1 MSDQSPHKR
10 PWSVVIAGGGTGG
23 HLFPGIAVAREFQ
36 RRNPATAV
44 LFIGSGK
51 PLEERVLTAAGFP
64 WATIAVAGLKGRGLG
79 HQLATLARLPLAVA
93 AARRLLAQARADL
106 VLGVGG
112 YSAGP
117 VGIAAWLSGIP
128 VVLHEQNLLPGITN
142 RQLAR
147 FARRICV
154 SFEAS
159 MVHFPAAK
167 VRLTGNPVRPE
178 ILAAAAA
185 PPPAEGDFTVLVAG
199 GSQGAHPINLA
210 IQATLPRALQEA
222 PAMTWIHQTG
232 AADEAAMTAAYRSL
246 GLKAEAAAFFDAM
259 WECYHRADLVIC
271 RAGATTLAE
280 LTCLGKASIL
290 VPFPQAADNHQELNA
305 RALAEAGAAEIL
317 PQNALSGDRV
327 WERILHYR
335 AHPEARL
342 GMAACARSLGRPQAA
357 EDIVDHC
364 EELLAGG

>member
-1 MSDQSPHKR
+1 
-10 PWSVVIAGGGTGG
+10 
-23 HLFPGIAVAREFQ
+23 
-36 RRNPATAV
+36 
-44 LFIGSGK
+44 
-51 PLEERVLTAAGFP
+51 
-64 WATIAVAGLKGRGLG
+64 
-79 HQLATLARLPLAVA
+79 
-93 AARRLLAQARADL
+93 
-106 VLGVGG
+106 
-112 YSAGP
+112 
-117 VGIAAWLSGIP
+117 
-128 VVLHEQNLLPGITN
+128 
-142 RQLAR
+142 
-147 FARRICV
+147 
-154 SFEAS
+154 
-159 MVHFPAAK
+159 
-167 VRLTGNPVRPE
+167 
-178 ILAAAAA
+178 
-185 PPPAEGDFTVLVAG
+185 
-199 GSQGAHPINLA
+199 
-210 IQATLPRALQEA
+210 
-222 PAMTWIHQTG
+222 MTWIHQTG